1 MEGREI
7 SDYHLEVLEAPFV
20 QSTLC
25 SLSFFHVFAQ
35 TIFKKGQKSV
45 QCERLTLC
53 ARPHLHKGFNN
64 NN

>member
-7 SDYHLEVLEAPFV
+7 SDYHLEVFEAPLV

-25 SLSFFHVFAQ
+25 SRSFFLHKLFL
-35 TIFKKGQKSV
+35 KKGQKSV